1 MVAQSE
7 QPWDQGLDP
16 KSRAI
21 AGTTGP
27 GTGKTF
33 NLMHRVARLL
43 QEGKDVLLDGH
54 DTALLT
60 IRATLRSVSLA

>member
-16 KSRAI
+16 KSLAI

-27 GTGKTF
+27 GDGKTF

-43 QEGKDVLLDGH
+43 QEGKDVAGVPQRLMRRN
-54 DTALLT
+54 
-60 IRATLRSVSLA
+60 RAGR